1 MGGRILPGMT
11 QPGQDPRYEVA
22 RKGNPVGI
30 YTLGEIA
37 GLIADGTLLWTDDCW
52 TEGLESWGKLSDLR
66 EQIEAAAP
74 PEAIE
79 EESGNGPLYV
89 GITVTTLLVAGLVA
103 VFALSGETDDSE
115 PPPTPRASTASPR
128 TLTDR
133 QKAARLNLSE
143 TQQQIAELIA
153 TSFVE
158 SKDESSGR
166 ISYFHR
172 YYVNMGNRVP
182 LRVYV
187 DSTGKRYLYTYYLGK
202 TWIFHNQLRFEFAR
216 QTAETQVIPAYKAAR
231 DIGENNQLTESCHF
245 IGEEDEKIV
254 MRLALA
260 SATPI
265 KMQMLG
271 RKPTEKPLSFETKE
285 AIKESHALA
294 ELLAKRHR
302 LLEDVTSTL

>member
-30 YTLGEIA
+30 HTLGEIA
-37 GLIADGTLLWTDDCW
+37 GLIAAGTLLWTDDCW
-52 TEGLESWGKLSDLR
+52 TEGMESWGKLIDLK

-74 PEAIE
+74 PETSP
-79 EESGNGPLYV
+79 EESGNGPLYI
-89 GITVTTLLVAGLVA
+89 GITVTTLLVVGLGA
-103 VFALSGETDDSE
+103 YFAFSGDSE
-115 PPPTPRASTASPR
+115 STETTAPTASSGSPL
-128 TLTDR
+128 TLTAR
-133 QKAARLNLSE
+133 QKARRLSLSE
-143 TQQQIAELIA
+143 TQQQIAELVA

-158 SKDESSGR
+158 TKDESSGR
-166 ISYFHR
+166 TNYVHR
-172 YYVNMGNRVP
+172 YYLNIGNRIP
-182 LRVYV
+182 LRVFV
-187 DSTGKRYLYTYYLGK
+187 DSTGQRHLYTYYLGK
-202 TWIFHNQLRFEFAR
+202 SWIFHNQLRFEFSR
-216 QTAETQVIPAYKAAR
+216 QTAETQVIPAFKALR
-231 DIGENNQLTESCHF
+231 DIGENNLLTESCRF

-271 RKPTEKPLSFETKE
+271 RKPAEKPLSYETKE

-302 LLEDVTSTL
+302 LLEEVPSAL

>member
-1 MGGRILPGMT
+1 MGGRILRGMT
-11 QPGQDPRYEVA
+11 QPGPDPRYEVA

-30 YTLGEIA
+30 HTLGEIA
-37 GLIADGTLLWTDDCW
+37 GLIAAGTLLWTDDCW
-52 TEGLESWGKLSDLR
+52 TEGLESWGKLSDLKD
-66 EQIEAAAP
+66 QIEAAAP
-74 PEAIE
+74 PEAPP
-79 EESGNGPLYV
+79 EESSNGPLYI

-103 VFALSGETDDSE
+103 FFALSGETETADSAAPGTTA
-115 PPPTPRASTASPR
+115 PP

-133 QKAARLNLSE
+133 QKARRLSLSE
-143 TQQQIAELIA
+143 TQQQIAELVA
-153 TSFVE
+153 ASFVE
-158 SKDESSGR
+158 SKDETSGR
-166 ISYFHR
+166 ISYVHR
-172 YYVNMGNRVP
+172 YYVNIGNRIP

-202 TWIFHNQLRFEFAR
+202 TWIFHNQLRFEFAT
-216 QTAETQVIPAYKAAR
+216 QTAETRVIPAYKAAR

-245 IGEEDEKIV
+245 IGDEDEKIV
-254 MRLALA
+254 RKLALA

-271 RKPTEKPLSFETKE
+271 RKPAEKPLSFETKE
-285 AIKESHALA
+285 AIKESHDLA

>member
-30 YTLGEIA
+30 HTLAEIA
-37 GLIADGTLLWTDDCW
+37 GLIAAGTLLWTDDCW
-52 TEGLESWGKLSDLR
+52 TEGMESWGKLIDLK
-66 EQIEAAAP
+66 EQIEAATP
-74 PEAIE
+74 PEALE
-79 EESGNGPLYV
+79 QEAGNGPLYV
-89 GITVTTLLVAGLVA
+89 GITLTTLLVAGLVA
-103 VFALSGETDDSE
+103 FFALSGESEASDSSG
-115 PPPTPRASTASPR
+115 PATSTAAPR
-128 TLTDR
+128 TLTER
-133 QKAARLNLSE
+133 QKADRISLSE
-143 TQQQIAELIA
+143 TQQKISELVA

-158 SKDESSGR
+158 TKDESSGR
-166 ISYFHR
+166 TNYVHR
-172 YYVNMGNRVP
+172 YYLNIGNRIP
-182 LRVYV
+182 LRVFV
-187 DSTGKRYLYTYYLGK
+187 DSTGKRHLYTYYLGK
-202 TWIFHNQLRFEFAR
+202 SWIFHNQLRFEFSR
-216 QTAETQVIPAYKAAR
+216 QTAETQVIPAFKALR
-231 DIGENNQLTESCHF
+231 DIGENNLLTESCRF

-271 RKPTEKPLSFETKE
+271 RKPAEKPLSYETKE

-302 LLEDVTSTL
+302 LLEEVPSAL

>member
-1 MGGRILPGMT
+1 MAGRILSGMT

-30 YTLGEIA
+30 HTLGEIA
-37 GLIADGTLLWTDDCW
+37 GLIAAGTLLWTDDCW
-52 TEGLESWGKLSDLR
+52 TEGMESWGKLSDLKD
-66 EQIEAAAP
+66 QIDAATP

-79 EESGNGPLYV
+79 EESSNTPLYI

-103 VFALSGETDDSE
+103 FFALSGETETADSAAPGTTA
-115 PPPTPRASTASPR
+115 PP

-133 QKAARLNLSE
+133 QKARRLSLSE

-166 ISYFHR
+166 ISYVHR
-172 YYVNMGNRVP
+172 YYVNIGNRIP
-182 LRVYV
+182 LRIYV
-187 DSTGKRYLYTYYLGK
+187 DSTGQRHLYTYYLGK
-202 TWIFHNQLRFEFAR
+202 SWIFHNQLRFEFAT
-216 QTAETQVIPAYKAAR
+216 QTAETRVIPAYKAAR

-254 MRLALA
+254 MLLALA

-302 LLEDVTSTL
+302 LIEDVTSTL

>member
-1 MGGRILPGMT
+1 MT
-11 QPGQDPRYEVA
+11 LSGQDLRYEVA

-30 YTLGEIA
+30 HTLGEIA
-37 GLIADGTLLWTDDCW
+37 GLISAGTLLWTDDCW
-52 TEGLESWGKLSDLR
+52 TDGMESWGKLTDLK

-74 PEAIE
+74 PAAAPQ
-79 EESGNGPLYV
+79 ESGNGPLYI
-89 GITVTTLLVAGLVA
+89 GITVTTLLVAGLIA
-103 VFALSGETDDSE
+103 FFAFAGDPEASDTATA
-115 PPPTPRASTASPR
+115 PTSPR
-128 TLTDR
+128 TLTAR
-133 QKAARLNLSE
+133 QKALRLSLSE
-143 TQQQIAELIA
+143 TQQQIAELVA

-166 ISYFHR
+166 ISYVHR
-172 YYVNMGNRVP
+172 YYLNIGNRIP

-216 QTAETQVIPAYKAAR
+216 QTAETQMMPAYKATR
-231 DIGENNQLTESCHF
+231 DIGENNLVTESCRF
-245 IGEEDEKIV
+245 FGEEDEKIV
-254 MRLALA
+254 GRLALA
-260 SATPI
+260 SATSI

-302 LLEDVTSTL
+302 LLEDVPSAP

>member
-1 MGGRILPGMT
+1 MRGMT

-22 RKGNPVGI
+22 RKGNPVGVH
-30 YTLGEIA
+30 TLGEIA
-37 GLIADGTLLWTDDCW
+37 GLIAAGTLLWSDDSW
-52 TEGLESWGKLSDLR
+52 TEGMESWGKLSDLKD
-66 EQIEAAAP
+66 QIDAAIP
-74 PEAIE
+74 NEAIE
-79 EESGNGPLYV
+79 EESSNGPLYL

-103 VFALSGETDDSE
+103 FFALSGEKDDSDAAS
-115 PPPTPRASTASPR
+115 PAASTASPR

-133 QKAARLNLSE
+133 QKARRLSLSE
-143 TQQQIAELIA
+143 TQQQITELVA
-153 TSFVE
+153 ASFVE
-158 SKDESSGR
+158 SKDETSGR
-166 ISYFHR
+166 ISYVHR
-172 YYVNMGNRVP
+172 YYVNIGNRIP

-202 TWIFHNQLRFEFAR
+202 TWIFHNQLRFEFAT
-216 QTAETQVIPAYKAAR
+216 QTAETRVIPAYKAAR

-285 AIKESHALA
+285 AIKESHTLA
-294 ELLAKRHR
+294 ELLTKRHR
-302 LLEDVTSTL
+302 LLEDVTSTTL

>member
-1 MGGRILPGMT
+1 MGGRILRGMT

-30 YTLGEIA
+30 HTLGEIA
-37 GLIADGTLLWTDDCW
+37 GLIAAGTLLWTDDCW
-52 TEGLESWGKLSDLR
+52 TEGMESWGKLSDLR
-66 EQIEAAAP
+66 EQIDAATP
-74 PEAIE
+74 PEAAP
-79 EESGNGPLYV
+79 EESSNAPLYI

-103 VFALSGETDDSE
+103 LFALSGEPDGPDTTA
-115 PPPTPRASTASPR
+115 PTSPTAVPR
-128 TLTDR
+128 TLTAR
-133 QKAARLNLSE
+133 QKAARLSLSE
-143 TQQQIAELIA
+143 TQQQIAELVA
-153 TSFVE
+153 SSFVE
-158 SKDESSGR
+158 SKDALTGQ
-166 ISYFHR
+166 ISYVHR
-172 YYVNMGNRVP
+172 YYVNIGNRVP
-182 LRVYV
+182 LRVNV

-202 TWIFHNQLRFEFAR
+202 TWIFHNQLRFEFAT

-265 KMQMLG
+265 KMKMLG

-285 AIKESHALA
+285 AIKESYALA

-302 LLEDVTSTL
+302 LVEDVPSAL

>member
-1 MGGRILPGMT
+1 MT

-30 YTLGEIA
+30 HTLGEIA
-37 GLIADGTLLWTDDCW
+37 GLIAAGTLLWSDDCW
-52 TEGLESWGKLSDLR
+52 TEGMESWGKLSDLK

-74 PEAIE
+74 PEAPP
-79 EESGNGPLYV
+79 EESSNGPLYI

-103 VFALSGETDDSE
+103 FFALSGETETADSAAPGTTA
-115 PPPTPRASTASPR
+115 PP

-133 QKAARLNLSE
+133 QKARRLSLSE
-143 TQQQIAELIA
+143 TQQQIAELVA
-153 TSFVE
+153 ASFVE
-158 SKDESSGR
+158 SKDETSGR
-166 ISYFHR
+166 ISYVHR
-172 YYVNMGNRVP
+172 YYVNIGNRIP

-202 TWIFHNQLRFEFAR
+202 TWIFHNQLRFEFAT
-216 QTAETQVIPAYKAAR
+216 QTAETRVIPAYKAAR

-285 AIKESHALA
+285 AIKESHTLA
-294 ELLAKRHR
+294 ELLTKRHR
-302 LLEDVTSTL
+302 LLEDVTSTTL

>member
-1 MGGRILPGMT
+1 MGGRILRGMT

-30 YTLGEIA
+30 HTLGEIA
-37 GLIADGTLLWTDDCW
+37 GLIAAGTLLWTDDCW
-52 TEGLESWGKLSDLR
+52 TEGMESWGKLSDLR
-66 EQIEAAAP
+66 EQIDAATP
-74 PEAIE
+74 PEAAP
-79 EESGNGPLYV
+79 EESSNAPLYI
-89 GITVTTLLVAGLVA
+89 GITVTTLLAAGLVA
-103 VFALSGETDDSE
+103 LFALSGEPDGPDTTA
-115 PPPTPRASTASPR
+115 PTSPTAVPR
-128 TLTDR
+128 TLTAR
-133 QKAARLNLSE
+133 QKAARLSLSE
-143 TQQQIAELIA
+143 TQQQIAELVA
-153 TSFVE
+153 SSFVE
-158 SKDESSGR
+158 SKDALTSQ
-166 ISYFHR
+166 ISYVHR
-172 YYVNMGNRVP
+172 YYVNIGNRVP
-182 LRVYV
+182 LRVNV

-202 TWIFHNQLRFEFAR
+202 TWIFHNQLRFEFAT

-265 KMQMLG
+265 KMKMLG

-285 AIKESHALA
+285 AIKESYALA

-302 LLEDVTSTL
+302 LVEDVPSAL